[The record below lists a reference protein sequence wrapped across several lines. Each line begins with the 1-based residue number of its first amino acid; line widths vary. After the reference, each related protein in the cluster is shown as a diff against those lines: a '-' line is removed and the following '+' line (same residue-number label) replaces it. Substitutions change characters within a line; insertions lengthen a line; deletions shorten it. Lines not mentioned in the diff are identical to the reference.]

1 MKLLCTAFD
10 ATLRELGIKGI
21 HLSESAEVSSGLISH
36 FRNDVHP
43 ITTDNLEKLLAAFD
57 DEAFSYWISQ
67 VVKGRE
73 LKELLNSPIAIQ
85 TFISQ
90 LDNAAAVE
98 VLHALANRLQDEAKK
113 TAAHQ

>member
-1 MKLLCTAFD
+1 MGCHHCSCS
-10 ATLRELGIKGI
+10 
-21 HLSESAEVSSGLISH
+21 HLIGMLFSCESL
-36 FRNDVHP
+36 
-43 ITTDNLEKLLAAFD
+43 
-57 DEAFSYWISQ
+57 
-67 VVKGRE
+67 KGRE